1 MKDLIL
7 KLLVFGSALLFID
20 YIIMLAVGCTTCLF
34 GFTSSFYDC
43 NFCIIGKIVL
53 LMSFFALLIL
63 LTPDIKEQFKKSKY
77 LK

>member
-1 MKDLIL
+1 MKNLIL

-43 NFCIIGKIVL
+43 NFCIIGKLVL
-53 LMSFFALLIL
+53 LISFLILLLIL
-63 LTPDIKEQFKKSKY
+63 LPEMKVQFKKY
-77 LK
+77 RY

>member
-1 MKDLIL
+1 MKNLIL

-43 NFCIIGKIVL
+43 NFCIIGKLVL
-53 LMSFFALLIL
+53 LISFLILLLIL
-63 LTPDIKEQFKKSKY
+63 LPDMKVQFKKY
-77 LK
+77 RY